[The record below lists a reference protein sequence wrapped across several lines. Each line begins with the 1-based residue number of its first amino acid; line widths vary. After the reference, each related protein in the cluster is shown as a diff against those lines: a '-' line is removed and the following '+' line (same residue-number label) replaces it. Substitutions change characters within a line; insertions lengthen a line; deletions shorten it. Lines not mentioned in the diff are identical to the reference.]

1 MKHELGL
8 HWQWE
13 ALEAPALIFHGSVL
27 AGASLLAAS
36 LLENMLPNSGLGR
49 VGNKPPGKDVLR
61 LEGIN
66 TLAPVVFRFS

>member
-1 MKHELGL
+1 M
-8 HWQWE
+8 
-13 ALEAPALIFHGSVL
+13 GSPGSP
-27 AGASLLAAS
+27 GANLPWISPRRGFALAAS